1 MSNHLPSTRTTQALS
16 LPEARIEALHGALE
30 AHPAHP
36 TRYCVRSDRAATTAE
51 RRALCAVSERLEA
64 ELAPCANLDHI
75 DTVVTR
81 VLLGFEQGRGRGD
94 DENDALIG
102 EYVSA
107 LKALPLAAIHAAA
120 ERFRSA
126 TTLLPWN
133 RRFRPSPAEFAA
145 ETREGMVPMRTR
157 LLQVRR
163 VLDAEPYAVS
173 TEAQRDKVAA
183 AAEAYLQRADLPNE
197 RGAQRREMP
206 AEIEAARDAKIRE
219 SVARLRQAGR
229 GPEIGRLIAHLD
241 ARQAQPRGRS

>member
-1 MSNHLPSTRTTQALS
+1 MSNRLPSTRTTQALS

-36 TRYCVRSDRAATTAE
+36 TRYCVRSDRAVTTAE

-94 DENDALIG
+94 EENDALIG
-102 EYVSA
+102 EYLAA

-120 ERFRSA
+120 ERFRSGL
-126 TTLLPWN
+126 TLLPWN

-145 ETREGMVPMRTR
+145 EAREGMVPVRTR
-157 LLQVRR
+157 LLHVRR
-163 VLDAEPYAVS
+163 VLDAEVYEVPSA
-173 TEAQRDKVAA
+173 AQRDEVARV
-183 AAEAYLQRADLPNE
+183 AEAHLQRMREAKPTGPRFETPADIAKAREAKLNADL
-197 RGAQRREMP
+197 
-206 AEIEAARDAKIRE
+206 
-219 SVARLRQAGR
+219 ARLRQAGR

-241 ARQAQPRGRS
+241 ARRAQPGSPS

>member
-1 MSNHLPSTRTTQALS
+1 MSNRLPSTRTTQALS

-64 ELAPCANLDHI
+64 ELAPCANLKHI

-94 DENDALIG
+94 EENDALIG
-102 EYVSA
+102 EYLSA

-145 ETREGMVPMRTR
+145 EAREGMVPMRTR
-157 LLQVRR
+157 LLHVTR
-163 VLDAEPYAVS
+163 
-173 TEAQRDKVAA
+173 
-183 AAEAYLQRADLPNE
+183 
-197 RGAQRREMP
+197 
-206 AEIEAARDAKIRE
+206 
-219 SVARLRQAGR
+219 AGR
-229 GPEIGRLIAHLD
+229 AIEQPHTDAVLQTLDGASHTRLGEPEGL
-241 ARQAQPRGRS
+241 GRSGHGSGLDHGHQNRHAGEQSAIVRHRSMTPSPE

>member
-1 MSNHLPSTRTTQALS
+1 MSNRLPSTRTTQALS

-64 ELAPCANLDHI
+64 ELAPCANLKHI

-94 DENDALIG
+94 EENDALIG
-102 EYVSA
+102 EYLSA

-145 ETREGMVPMRTR
+145 EAREGMVPMRTR
-157 LLQVRR
+157 LLHVRR
-163 VLDAEPYAVS
+163 VLDAEPYAAP
-173 TEAQRDKVAA
+173 TEAQREKVAA
-183 AAEAYLQRADLPNE
+183 AAEAYLQRAHLPNE
-197 RGAQRREMP
+197 MGAQRRETP

-241 ARQAQPRGRS
+241 ARQSQPRGLS